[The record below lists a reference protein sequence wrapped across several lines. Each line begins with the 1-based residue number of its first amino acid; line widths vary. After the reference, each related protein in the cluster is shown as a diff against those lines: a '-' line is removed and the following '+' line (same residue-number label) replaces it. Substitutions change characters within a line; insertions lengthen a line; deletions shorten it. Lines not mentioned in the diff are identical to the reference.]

1 MKRFKSIDS
10 FRGICMFL
18 MVYGHLFDWWLTTED
33 YWFLNDF
40 LRPFL
45 GPIAVTGFVFISGIS
60 TGLSYRKNYLKAK
73 NSNGNLMKNIRN
85 IYFFRALLLL
95 VIALIYNFT
104 IAIRLNDLTFI
115 WAWLVLQTLSIS
127 LIMAYPFLKTSRI
140 IRICLSITLLV
151 SNQFILW
158 WLSPYQG
165 QINFFGVLFHL
176 LFNPVEHYI
185 ILPFFSIFLIGTVVG
200 DVFFE
205 YNLLN
210 NQKERSTLF
219 KNKFLIFVIPFGA
232 VLILIGIL
240 YNFPNF
246 FVFGTYSSL
255 IYGFGVIIFLFSILI
270 TLEEYEVFKT
280 KRSYRY
286 LYYFSYY
293 SFTIY
298 LAHNLLYFL
307 FAEQLNLLIIWLPVL
322 LLVPLLGLLLRTMYK
337 YLGVKASL
345 KVGITVLSYLMA
357 KKIETKRSSKN

>member
-1 MKRFKSIDS
+1 MKRYKSIDT

-18 MVYGHLFDWWLTTED
+18 MVYGHLFEWWLTIED
-33 YWFLNDF
+33 YWFLNDI
-40 LRPFL
+40 LKPLL
-45 GPIAVTGFVFISGIS
+45 GPIGVTGFVFISGIS

-73 NSNGNLMKNIRN
+73 DTNGNFMKNIRN
-85 IYFFRALLLL
+85 IYYFRAFILLI
-95 VIALIYNFT
+95 IALLYNFT

-127 LIMAYPFLKTSRI
+127 LIMAYPLLKTSKI

-151 SNQFILW
+151 VNQFILW

-165 QINFFGVLFHL
+165 QINFFGVLFHI

-185 ILPFFSIFLIGTVVG
+185 IIPFFSIFLIGTVVG
-200 DVFFE
+200 DIFFE

-210 NQKERSTLF
+210 NQKERSNMF
-219 KNKFLIFVIPFGA
+219 KKKFLIFVLPFGA
-232 VLILIGIL
+232 VLILVGIL

-246 FVFGTYSSL
+246 FIFGTYSSA
-255 IYGFGVIIFLFSILI
+255 IYGFGVIMFLFSILI
-270 TLEEYEVFKT
+270 TIEEYEVFKT

-286 LYYFSYY
+286 LYYYSYY

-298 LAHNLLYFL
+298 IAHNLFYFL
-307 FAEQLNLLIIWLPVL
+307 FARQLTVLTIWIPVL
-322 LLVPLLGLLLRTMYK
+322 LLIPLLGLLLRTIYK

-345 KVGITVLSYLMA
+345 KIGITALSYLMA
-357 KKIETKRSSKN
+357 KKIEKKRSS